1 MSATPGRRPRRGG
14 GTRPGGPPG
23 VQRSGASRATR
34 RSGSRPAASRPA
46 TAPTAAAT
54 GTDRRAGRGTAVAS
68 VVQRIKPARSTVAR
82 QVAALGL
89 VLCAVALTL
98 AYPLRNYLAQRE
110 ALATVTTQQQA
121 LEKQIADLK
130 DQQAA
135 LSDPDYIAAQAK
147 ERLRY
152 VSPGDTVYRIVLPA
166 GTGKSGDSAAATPD
180 PEPWYSNMWDT
191 LSEPDGASAGG

>member
-1 MSATPGRRPRRGG
+1 M
-14 GTRPGGPPG
+14 
-23 VQRSGASRATR
+23 
-34 RSGSRPAASRPA
+34 
-46 TAPTAAAT
+46 
-54 GTDRRAGRGTAVAS
+54 
-68 VVQRIKPARSTVAR
+68 AR

-110 ALATVTTQQQA
+110 ALAQVTSQQQA
-121 LEKQIADLK
+121 LEKQISDLQA
-130 DQQAA
+130 QQAA

-166 GTGKSGDSAAATPD
+166 GTGKSDDKAAATPD
-180 PEPWYSNMWDT
+180 PQPWYSNMWDT
-191 LSEPDGASAGG
+191 LSEPDDASAGGG